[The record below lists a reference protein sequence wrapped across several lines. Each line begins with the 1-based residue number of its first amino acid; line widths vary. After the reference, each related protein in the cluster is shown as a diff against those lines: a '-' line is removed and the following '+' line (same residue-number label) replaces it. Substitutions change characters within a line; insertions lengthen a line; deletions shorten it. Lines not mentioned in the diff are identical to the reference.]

1 MGHLDSGKWVD
12 DDAVRIDA
20 KGGFQRDESLFRK
33 ALTADGSS
41 GFKAEPGRYH
51 LYVAQNCPWAHRT
64 VIFRK
69 LKHLESAITVSY
81 ADKPKLH
88 GWAFS
93 ESTDGAPQPNNGV
106 LYLHEVYSAAKP
118 GYSGRVTVP
127 TLWDKRQRTIVNN
140 ESSEIIRML
149 NTEFNAFTNDHTDY
163 YPQVLRPQIDE
174 INKLTYEK
182 INNGVY
188 RSGFAKTQAA
198 YEEACRALFDALD
211 KCEAILSRQRYLVGE
226 RLTEADWRL
235 FPTLVRFDPVYNG
248 HFKCNIRRLADYP
261 NLSNYTRELYQV
273 PGIAETI
280 DIAGIKAGYYGGMP
294 QVNPTGIVPLGPEV
308 NFAAPHDRDRFKK
321 AALDK

>member
-1 MGHLDSGKWVD
+1 MGHLDHGKWVD
-12 DDAVRIDA
+12 DDSVRVDA
-20 KGGFQRDESLFRK
+20 RGAFQRDESIFRNWV
-33 ALTADGSS
+33 TADGAS
-41 GFKAEPGRYH
+41 GFKAESGRYH
-51 LYVAQNCPWAHRT
+51 LWVAQNCPWAHRT

-69 LKHLESAITVSY
+69 LKRLENVISLNY
-81 ADKPKLH
+81 ADKPKKH

-93 ESTDGAPQPNNGV
+93 TTTDGAPPPKDGV
-106 LYLHEVYSAAKP
+106 LYLHEVYTAAKSD
-118 GYSGRVTVP
+118 YSGRVTVP
-127 TLWDKRQRTIVNN
+127 TLWDKQKRTIVNN

-149 NTEFNAFTNDHTDY
+149 NSEFNAFTNDRYDY
-163 YPQVLRPQIDE
+163 YPQALRPQIDE

-211 KCEAILSRQRYLVGE
+211 RCEAILSRQRYLVGD
-226 RLTEADWRL
+226 RITEADWRL
-235 FPTLVRFDPVYNG
+235 FPTLVRFDAVYHG

-280 DIAGIKAGYYGGMP
+280 DIAGIKAGYYGNMP
-294 QVNPTGIVPLGPEV
+294 QVNPTGIVPLGPPV
-308 NFAAPHDRDRFKK
+308 DFTAPHDRDRFRK
-321 AALDK
+321 AA

>member
-1 MGHLDSGKWVD
+1 MAENGWTFAPGEGVVPDSV
-12 DDAVRIDA
+12 
-20 KGGFQRDESLFRK
+20 
-33 ALTADGSS
+33 
-41 GFKAEPGRYH
+41 
-51 LYVAQNCPWAHRT
+51 
-64 VIFRK
+64 
-69 LKHLESAITVSY
+69 
-81 ADKPKLH
+81 
-88 GWAFS
+88 
-93 ESTDGAPQPNNGV
+93 NGV
-106 LYLHEVYSAAKP
+106 SCVHQLYAKADP
-118 GYSGRVTVP
+118 SYSGRATVP
-127 TLWDKRQRTIVNN
+127 MLWDKKQRTIVNN

-163 YPQVLRPQIDE
+163 YPQALRPQIDE

-211 KCEAILSRQRYLVGE
+211 KCEAILSRQRYLVGD
-226 RLTEADWRL
+226 RITEADWRL

-280 DIAGIKAGYYGGMP
+280 DIQGIKAGYYGGMP

-321 AALDK
+321 AA